1 MGSSKE
7 EKEREA
13 ENRERAKK
21 IKRLMNEVS
30 KYLQSETATIEGKTK
45 EKSIQYFSGEALVD
59 TLMSSAWAEYNEDLH
74 VETRMDAVEFCT
86 GLLSNEFFIALKLK
100 SKKRVTEGESSSS
113 KSKKKPKPLKFDV
126 IIDAGDFFDSADHY
140 YMWKYSPMGIWAYII
155 GGGLL
160 LGVIAMALVPVWPGE
175 AQIAF
180 QYITNGSGVIVG
192 IFFALLIVRLILFM
206 LVWMFSK
213 GIYHFWLLPNI
224 NEDKLGIIETFKPLY
239 SLDNYY
245 EEKEKKDRRKKRREA
260 REKDGISGSE
270 VTSATEDKKNIWNG
284 DKSFPTEFAV
294 AVVFKNYNHLDKIPV
309 IQV

>member
-30 KYLQSETATIEGKTK
+30 KYLQNETATIEGKTK
-45 EKSIQYFSGEALVD
+45 EKSIKYFSGGALVD
-59 TLMSSAWAEYNEDLH
+59 TLMSSSWADANDDLH
-74 VETRMDAVEFCT
+74 LETRFDAIEFCT

-100 SKKRVTEGESSSS
+100 SKKRVTDGESKPK
-113 KSKKKPKPLKFDV
+113 KSKKPLKFDV
-126 IIDAGDFFDSADHY
+126 IIDAGEFLDSPEQF

-192 IFFALLIVRLILFM
+192 VFFALLIVRLILFV
-206 LVWMFSK
+206 LVWAFSK

-245 EEKEKKDRRKKRREA
+245 EEKERKEHRKKRREA
-260 REKDGISGSE
+260 REREGISGSE
-270 VTSATEDKKNIWNG
+270 VTSATEDKKTI
-284 DKSFPTEFAV
+284 
-294 AVVFKNYNHLDKIPV
+294 
-309 IQV
+309 